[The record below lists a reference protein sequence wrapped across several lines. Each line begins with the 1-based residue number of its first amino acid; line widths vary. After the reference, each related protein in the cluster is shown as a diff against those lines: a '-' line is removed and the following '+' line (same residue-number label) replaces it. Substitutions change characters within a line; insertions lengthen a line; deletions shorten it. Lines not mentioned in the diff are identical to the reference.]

1 MSLILQPSNFRAAHC
16 IVKDYSS
23 SIVFVFNCSPDL
35 HSQRLLLVQLH
46 HFNPFHFS
54 QMSRIIWRREDYC
67 RTCSII
73 HLLLQYKCH
82 LEAVFCR
89 VANPLENLPS
99 GGSAD
104 GGCDPWCSKQW
115 SILTVCCL
123 LLPKV
128 ISLNGMKM

>member
-1 MSLILQPSNFRAAHC
+1 M
-16 IVKDYSS
+16 
-23 SIVFVFNCSPDL
+23 
-35 HSQRLLLVQLH
+35 
-46 HFNPFHFS
+46 
-54 QMSRIIWRREDYC
+54 EEGG
-67 RTCSII
+67 
-73 HLLLQYKCH
+73 LLQNLLNYTPVTTIQMP
-82 LEAVFCR
+82 LGAVFCR

-99 GGSAD
+99 GGSSD